1 MHAFRVFVSYS
12 HRDLEMAEQVVK
24 ILNEMGL
31 TPVWDKNI
39 RPGMPFTDEIK
50 NLIGY
55 SHVFMPLITERSKEV
70 PWVHQETGYAM
81 AMNIPVLPVAI
92 GNPLPSEMIAQ
103 LHGISVQ
110 PDLTDLDNQLRQI
123 NFEQM
128 MRSPSAKASA
138 IVEIADWPETRTKLM
153 ARFANRVMELG
164 EYSQARQPYSKVR
177 QQAEL
182 SSFCIPDKSVD
193 DPIWDQRSGTH
204 ARSLYYYSLLREER
218 RALEDH
224 AREEGCYLII
234 DPTVDLGKTDTTAV
248 RLSILLEFLCSMPD
262 DKVQVVTTARVR
274 EGNLTIVG
282 DWFVAESLVR
292 LRSEGYRQTVFS
304 WHAPTVLRWV
314 RKFDQ
319 EFQELYKQSGLEP
332 GASRKAAIEQIEKI
346 IAGLPQRPISEGT
359 LGSSGQ

>member
-39 RPGMPFTDEIK
+39 RPGMPFTDEIRS
-50 NLIGY
+50 LIGY
-55 SHVFMPLITERSKEV
+55 SHVFMPLITEGSKEF
-70 PWVHQETGYAM
+70 PWIHQETGYAM

-103 LHGISVQ
+103 LQGISVQ
-110 PDLTDLDNQLRQI
+110 PDLTDLDHQLRQI

-138 IVEIADWPETRTKLM
+138 IVEVADWPETRTELM
-153 ARFANRVMELG
+153 ARFANRVAELG
-164 EYSQARQPYSKVR
+164 GYSEVR
-177 QQAEL
+177 QQAQL
-182 SSFCIPDKSVD
+182 SSFCIPDKSED
-193 DPIWDQRSGTH
+193 DPIWDLRSGTCAGSH
-204 ARSLYYYSLLREER
+204 YYYSLLREER
-218 RALEDH
+218 RALEAH
-224 AREEGCYLII
+224 ARAEGCFLII
-234 DPTVDLGKTDTTAV
+234 DPTVDLGKTDTTRV

-292 LRSEGYRQTVFS
+292 LRSKGYRQTVFS
-304 WHAPTVLRWV
+304 WHAPTVLGWV

-319 EFQELYKQSGLEP
+319 EFEELYRQSDLQP
-332 GASRKAAIEQIEKI
+332 GASRTAAIAQIERI
-346 IAGLPQRPISEGT
+346 IAGLRQRPISEGT
-359 LGSSGQ
+359 LASSGQ